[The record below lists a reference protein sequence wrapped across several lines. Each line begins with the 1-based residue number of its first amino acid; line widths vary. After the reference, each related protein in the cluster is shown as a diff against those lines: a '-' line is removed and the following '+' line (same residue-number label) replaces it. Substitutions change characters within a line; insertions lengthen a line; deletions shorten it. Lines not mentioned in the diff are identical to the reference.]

1 MRENYDEYK
10 KMVDEHLLD
19 FIPNINNLS
28 SPLFESMKYS
38 LTAGGKRLRSVLLLA
53 SCEFAGGKSLD
64 ALAYASAME
73 YIQTYSL
80 IHDDLPAMDND
91 DLRRGIPTNHKVY
104 GAGIATLAGDGLLN
118 TAFEIMYRDM
128 FLYFDNLP
136 ELKKRINA
144 AYAIAKGAGV
154 CGMVAGQ
161 VADIEAEHKQC
172 SNEVLEYIH
181 LNKTGALIVSAVEAG
196 LYIGGADDE
205 MMKSMVCLVKPQFE
219 AGREQVG
226 KNGIVRDTG
235 VHLEVVEKCV
245 GYAEEN
251 GLYPY
256 GLTFSPVKGAKGNIE
271 FLLYVG
277 KNQNLRYNLSCIQTV
292 VKSSHEELK

>member
-10 KMVDEHLLD
+10 KMVDDHLLD
-19 FIPNINNLS
+19 FIPKINDLS
-28 SPLFESMKYS
+28 SPLYESMKYS

-91 DLRRGIPTNHKVY
+91 DLRRGQPTNHKVY

-128 FLYFDNLP
+128 FLYFDNLT

-172 SNEVLEYIH
+172 SNQVLEYIH

-205 MMKSMVCLVKPQFE
+205 MMKSMTC
-219 AGREQVG
+219 
-226 KNGIVRDTG
+226 
-235 VHLEVVEKCV
+235 
-245 GYAEEN
+245 YAENLGLAYQIADDILDVRGNAAEMGKKTGEDAEHEKLTYVALN
-251 GLYPY
+251 GMDASVKRLHQ
-256 GLTFSPVKGAKGNIE
+256 LTDNAVEAIAEYYDNAE
-271 FLLYVG
+271 FF
-277 KNQNLRYNLSCIQTV
+277 R
-292 VKSSHEELK
+292 ELVLKLEKRTK